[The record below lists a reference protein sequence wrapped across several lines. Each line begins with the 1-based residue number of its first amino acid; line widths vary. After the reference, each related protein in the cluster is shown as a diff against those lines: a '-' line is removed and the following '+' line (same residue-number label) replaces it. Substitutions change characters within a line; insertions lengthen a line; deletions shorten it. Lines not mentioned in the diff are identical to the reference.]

1 VKTKAPDRY
10 YFDHNATTPVSTE
23 VLDVYT
29 GLLKS
34 NFGNASSI
42 HHYGQEAKNRLD
54 RARKQVAWLI
64 GADQKHIV
72 FMSGGTEANNLGILG
87 PLRDQGVTGRHVITT
102 EIEHPAV
109 LNACVQAEREGA
121 DVTYLEVGS
130 SGAVEPDQV
139 RRALRPE
146 TSLVSVMHVNNET
159 GVIQPVE
166 EIGEIARE
174 AEVPFHC
181 DGVQAAGKLQL
192 DREPP
197 PADYYTLSAHKF
209 YAPKGVGAIYVRPG
223 APIEGITYGG
233 HQERDLRPG
242 TQNVPGASAMGV
254 AAKWAR
260 KHAPKE
266 SARLGELRDLLEQ
279 SVLDRIPGTAVN
291 GSGRRV
297 GNTSS
302 IRFDGVGAEALLIAL
317 DLKGF
322 AAATGSACSSGS
334 IEPSHV
340 LMGMGLTRAQAKS
353 SLRFSLGAS
362 NNREQIEALV
372 EALAKAVSQ
381 FRPNEL
387 LPIMTP

>member
-54 RARKQVAWLI
+54 RARQQVAWLI
-64 GADQKHIV
+64 GADPKHIV
-72 FMSGGTEANNLGILG
+72 FVSGGTEANNLGVLG
-87 PLRDQGVTGRHVITT
+87 PLRDRGVAGRHVITT

-139 RRALRPE
+139 RQALRPA
-146 TSLVSVMHVNNET
+146 TSLISVMHVNNET

-174 AEVPFHC
+174 AGVPFHC
-181 DGVQAAGKLQL
+181 DGVQAAGKLPL

-223 APIEGITYGG
+223 APIEGIIYGG

-242 TQNVPGASAMGV
+242 TQNVPGAAAMGV

-266 SARLGELRDLLEQ
+266 SARLGELRDRLEQ
-279 SVLDRIPGTAVN
+279 AVLDRIPGTGVN
-291 GSGRRV
+291 GSGPRV

-302 IRFDGVGAEALLIAL
+302 MRFDGVGAEALLIAL

-322 AAATGSACSSGS
+322 AVATGSACSSGS

-362 NNREQIEALV
+362 NNQEQIDALV
-372 EALAKAVSQ
+372 EVLVKAVRQ

-387 LPIMTP
+387 LPRVAP